1 MNMKKGILSATIIE
15 NHKLAENVW
24 QLRFEYKNGSAGEN
38 PEVKP
43 GQFVNIYLD
52 RKDLL
57 LPRPISICRA
67 ADETLTLVYAVVGK
81 GTEELASYEKGSAL
95 RVSTPLGSGFPM
107 ENTDIGE
114 TALVIG
120 GGLGVPPLLELTCGL
135 IARGVKVDA
144 VLGFREEPFLLA
156 EFEKVGARVHI
167 ATENGQNGFR
177 GLVTDLILERKL
189 KADRYF
195 ACGPKP
201 MLKALTSLCG
211 AQSKE
216 IAVSLE
222 ERMGCGYGACLGCT
236 CKIKDTGG
244 TVNKRV
250 CKDGPVF
257 WGSEV
262 DWDA

>member
-1 MNMKKGILSATIIE
+1 MKKEILPANIIE
-15 NHKLAENVW
+15 NQRIAENIW
-24 QLRFEYKNGSAGEN
+24 RMRLKYNAGSTAQKEKI
-38 PEVKP
+38 ETRP
-43 GQFVNIYLD
+43 GQFVNLYLN

-67 ADETLTLVYAVVGK
+67 EDETLTLVYAVVGK
-81 GTEELASYEKGSAL
+81 GTEELASYREGTSL
-95 RVSTPLGSGFPM
+95 RASTPLGNGYPL
-107 ENTDIGE
+107 ENGK

-120 GGLGVPPLLELTCGL
+120 GGLGVPPLLELTHAL
-135 IARGVKVDA
+135 ISRGSKVDA
-144 VLGFREEPFLLA
+144 VLGFREEPFLIN
-156 EFEKVGARVHI
+156 EFENAGARVHI
-167 ATENGQNGFR
+167 ATESGRSGFR
-177 GLVTDLILERKL
+177 GLVTDLILEKNL
-189 KADRYF
+189 TADCFF

-201 MLKALTSLCG
+201 MLKALAALCEKQG
-211 AQSKE
+211 RR

-236 CKIKDTGG
+236 CKIKEDGIS
-244 TVNKRV
+244 VNKRV

>member
-1 MNMKKGILSATIIE
+1 MKKGILPATIIG

-24 QLRFEYKNGSAGEN
+24 QLRFEYKNGSTGEQI
-38 PEVKP
+38 EVRP

-67 ADETLTLVYAVVGK
+67 EDQTLTLVYAVVGK
-81 GTEELASYEKGSAL
+81 GTEELASYKKGTVL
-95 RVSTPLGSGFPM
+95 RVSTPLGNGFPI
-107 ENTDIGE
+107 ESANTGE

-135 IARGVKVDA
+135 IACGVKVDA
-144 VLGFREEPFLLA
+144 VLGFREDAFLIG
-156 EFEKVGARVHI
+156 EFEAAGARVHI
-167 ATENGQNGFR
+167 ATENGQSGFR
-177 GLVTDLILERKL
+177 GLVTELILEKKL

-201 MLKALTSLCG
+201 MLKALTSLFG
-211 AQSKE
+211 AQGKE
-216 IAVSLE
+216 ISVSVE
-222 ERMGCGYGACLGCT
+222 ERMACGYGACLGCT
-236 CKIKDTGG
+236 CKIKSADGFI
-244 TVNKRV
+244 NKRV